1 MKRYLIDKI
10 LGKTIVIRSWDDMVD
25 EYGLNEEGDTIVI
38 SDDIVFNINM
48 KHLCNREIKV
58 TRSIYDLT
66 IDDEL
71 VDLYNE
77 ILYCDEK
84 DNEYYICKEMI
95 KEIK

>member
-1 MKRYLIDKI
+1 MKRYLIDEI
-10 LGKTIVIRSWDDMVD
+10 LGKTIVIRSWGDMVD
-25 EYGLNEEGDTIVI
+25 EYGLNEEGDEIVI
-38 SDDIVFNINM
+38 SDDIVFNIDM

-58 TRSIYDLT
+58 TESIRDLT

-71 VDLYNE
+71 IDLYNE

-95 KEIK
+95 VEIK

>member
-1 MKRYLIDKI
+1 MERYLIEEI

-25 EYGLNEEGDTIVI
+25 EYGLNEEGDEIVI

-58 TRSIYDLT
+58 TESIRDLT

-71 VDLYNE
+71 IDLYNE

>member
-1 MKRYLIDKI
+1 MERYLIEEI
-10 LGKTIVIRSWDDMVD
+10 LGKTIVIRSWSDMVD
-25 EYGLNEEGDTIVI
+25 EYGLNEEGDEIVI

-48 KHLCNREIKV
+48 KHLCNRKIKV
-58 TRSIYDLT
+58 TESIRDLT
-66 IDDEL
+66 IDDGL